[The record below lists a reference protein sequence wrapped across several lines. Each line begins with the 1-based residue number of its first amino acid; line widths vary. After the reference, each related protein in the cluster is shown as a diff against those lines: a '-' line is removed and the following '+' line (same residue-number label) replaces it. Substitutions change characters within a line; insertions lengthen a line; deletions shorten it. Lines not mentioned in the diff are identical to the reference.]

1 MKVSEVVT
9 HMRHTI
15 RVAELERE
23 EAERAQRN
31 A

>member
-1 MKVSEVVT
+1 MTLSEVAT
-9 HMRHTI
+9 HLRHTI

-23 EAERAQRN
+23 EIERQTRN